1 MESSTGCRVCNVNF
15 SNTDAL
21 HRHMANEHPEPVRV
35 DEIIAAVASISG
47 TSLPEAI
54 IIEDTQVEE
63 RQSNFTSQRS
73 RAKQRHNSKSRA
85 KKMSAV
91 SVARVVADQA
101 VPLGIKRKHTAP
113 SKVFNPKM
121 KPPTLSVVPPAGSS
135 VGPKPVER
143 EPAVA
148 TAGVASIEE
157 VAGTSSGTTTTP
169 ASNYLITP
177 HQVAI
182 AAAELSD
189 KSAEEI
195 TSRIGQ
201 QVGIPSEQLGSML
214 YTVSTVVMREKELA
228 SEIYR
233 LVATS
238 DDATLRARMVRLAAR
253 LNSHPVVRFFQ

>member
-1 MESSTGCRVCNVNF
+1 
-15 SNTDAL
+15 
-21 HRHMANEHPEPVRV
+21 
-35 DEIIAAVASISG
+35 
-47 TSLPEAI
+47 
-54 IIEDTQVEE
+54 
-63 RQSNFTSQRS
+63 
-73 RAKQRHNSKSRA
+73 
-85 KKMSAV
+85 
-91 SVARVVADQA
+91 
-101 VPLGIKRKHTAP
+101 
-113 SKVFNPKM
+113 M
-121 KPPTLSVVPPAGSS
+121 KPPTPSVVPPAGSS

-143 EPAVA
+143 EPAVV

-157 VAGTSSGTTTTP
+157 VAGTSSGTTITP

-201 QVGIPSEQLGSML
+201 QVGIPSEQFGSMM